1 MYEHYTLKN
10 KVKVFLI
17 PLTDTKSVTGQI
29 MFPVG
34 SRFEPAK
41 LNGVSH
47 YIEHLMFKGTTK
59 RKNTLILTRE
69 IDRLGAEYNAF
80 TDKECTGYYIKA
92 DATNS
97 KIIVDILADM
107 LYNSIFDPK
116 EMEREKGVVCEELK
130 MYRDNPM
137 MNIDSIFEQLMFK
150 GSPLGWDI
158 GGTPELVQSYKRAD
172 VLEFRDRYYD
182 PSAMIVVFAGAI
194 TPDLKKYIEE
204 YLGAKP
210 SKVKVLPNYKPG
222 VLGNSKKADR
232 IVVEHKKTDQVQMM
246 MGWPGFKHGAKEN
259 IVLRVLN
266 TILGGSMSSRLF
278 IQVRE
283 RKGLAYVVRSGA
295 SAYRDIGYAYV
306 QAGLEPANIN
316 KAIAC
321 IQEEIKK
328 IIQKGV
334 TARELADAKT
344 HYRGRITLSLEDS
357 SNQAEWYAK
366 SALFQDK
373 IYTPEEKLKEIESVT
388 AKQVQDLAKKIFKPE
403 QLRVA
408 IIGDV
413 TAESIK
419 F

>member
-10 KVKVFLI
+10 KAKVYLI
-17 PLTDTKSVTGQI
+17 PLADTKSVTGQI

-34 SRFEPAK
+34 SRYEPAH

-59 RKNTLILTRE
+59 RKNTLTLTRE

-107 LYNSIFDPK
+107 LYNSLFDPK

-158 GGTPELVQSYKRAD
+158 GGTGELVQAYKRAE

-182 PSAMIVVFAGAI
+182 PSAMIIVFAGAI
-194 TPDLKKYIEE
+194 TPELKTYIEE
-204 YLGAKP
+204 YFGAKK
-210 SKVKVLPNYKPG
+210 SKVKVSANYKQVIFGSP
-222 VLGNSKKADR
+222 KKSDR
-232 IVVEHKKTDQVQMM
+232 LAIDHKKTDQVQMM
-246 MGWPGFKHGAKEN
+246 LGWPGFKHGAKEN
-259 IVLRVLN
+259 TVLRVLN

-295 SAYRDIGYAYV
+295 SAYRDAGYAYV
-306 QAGLEPANIN
+306 QAGLEPKNIN

-328 IIQKGV
+328 LVQKGV

-366 SALFQDK
+366 NALFQDR
-373 IYTPEEKLKEIESVT
+373 IYTPEQKLKALESVT
-388 AKQVQDLAKKIFKPE
+388 AKQVQDLAKKIFKPD
-403 QLRVA
+403 QMRVA

-413 TAESIK
+413 AADSIK

>member
-1 MYEHYTLKN
+1 MFEHYTLKN
-10 KVKVFLI
+10 KAQVYLI
-17 PLTDTKSVTGQI
+17 PLADTKSVTGQI

-34 SRFEPAK
+34 SRYEPAK

-59 RKNTLILTRE
+59 RKNTLTLTRE

-80 TDKECTGYYIKA
+80 TDKESTGYYIKA
-92 DATNS
+92 DASNS

-107 LYNSIFDPK
+107 LFNSLFDPK

-137 MNIDSIFEQLMFK
+137 MNIDSIFEQLMFN

-158 GGTPELVQSYKRAD
+158 GGTGELVQSYKRED
-172 VLEFRDRYYD
+172 VLAFRDRYYD

-194 TPDLKKYIEE
+194 TPELKHYIED
-204 YLGAKP
+204 YFGAHPTKI
-210 SKVKVLPNYKPG
+210 KVSPQYKPAVFG
-222 VLGNSKKADR
+222 SAKKADR
-232 IVVEHKKTDQVQMM
+232 IVVEQKKTDQVQMM
-246 MGWPGFKHGAKEN
+246 LGWPGFKYGAKEN
-259 IVLRVLN
+259 TVLRVLN

-295 SAYRDIGYAYV
+295 SSYRDTGYVYV
-306 QAGLEPANIN
+306 QAGLEPKNIN
-316 KAIAC
+316 QAIAC
-321 IQEEIKK
+321 IQSEIKK
-328 IIQKGV
+328 LAEKGV

-366 SALFQDK
+366 NALFQDR

-388 AKQVQDLAKKIFKPE
+388 ARQIQDLAKKIFKSE
-403 QLRVA
+403 QMRVA
-408 IIGDV
+408 IIGDIDPK
-413 TAESIK
+413 TIT

>member
-1 MYEHYTLKN
+1 MFEHYTLKN
-10 KVKVFLI
+10 KAKVFLI
-17 PLTDTKSVTGQI
+17 PLADTKSVTGQI

-34 SRFEPAK
+34 SRYEPAH

-59 RKNTLILTRE
+59 RKNTLTLTRE

-107 LYNSIFDPK
+107 LYNSLFDPK

-158 GGTPELVQSYKRAD
+158 GGTGELVQSYKRKE

-194 TPDLKKYIEE
+194 TPELKKYIEE
-204 YLGAKP
+204 YFGVHA
-210 SKVKVLPNYKPG
+210 SKVKVPAHYKPAIFG
-222 VLGNSKKADR
+222 STKKSDR

-246 MGWPGFKHGAKEN
+246 LGWPGFKHGAKEN
-259 IVLRVLN
+259 TVLRVLN

-306 QAGLEPANIN
+306 QAGLEPKNIN
-316 KAIAC
+316 KAIVC
-321 IQEEIKK
+321 IQDEIKK
-328 IIQKGV
+328 LVQKGV

-366 SALFQDK
+366 NALFQEK
-373 IYTPEEKLKEIESVT
+373 ILSPEERLKEIESVT
-388 AKQVQDLAKKIFKPE
+388 AKQVQDLAKKIFKSE
-403 QLRVA
+403 QMRVA

-413 TAESIK
+413 TADSIK

>member
-1 MYEHYTLKN
+1 MFEHYTLKN
-10 KVKVFLI
+10 KVKVYLI
-17 PLTDTKSVTGQI
+17 PLADTKSVTGQI

-34 SRFEPAK
+34 SRYEPAH

-59 RKNTLILTRE
+59 RKNTLTLTRE

-80 TDKECTGYYIKA
+80 TDKESTGYYVKA
-92 DATNS
+92 DASNT
-97 KIIVDILADM
+97 KIIVDILSDM
-107 LYNSIFDPK
+107 LFNSLFDSK

-158 GGTPELVQSYKRAD
+158 GGTSELVQAYKRAE

-182 PSAMIVVFAGAI
+182 PSAMSVVFAGAI
-194 TPDLKKYIEE
+194 TPELKKYIEE
-204 YLGAKP
+204 YFGAKP
-210 SKVKVLPNYKPG
+210 SKVKVPAGYELATFG
-222 VLGNSKKADR
+222 SVKKSER
-232 IVVEHKKTDQVQMM
+232 IVVDHKKTDQVQMM
-246 MGWPGFKHGAKEN
+246 LGWPGYKHGAKEN

-295 SAYRDIGYAYV
+295 SAYRDSGYVYV
-306 QAGLEPANIN
+306 QAGLEPKNIN

-321 IQEEIKK
+321 IQTEITKLV
-328 IIQKGV
+328 QKGV

-366 SALFQDK
+366 NALFMDR
-373 IYTPEEKLKEIESVT
+373 IYTPEERLKEIEAVT
-388 AKQVQDLAKKIFKPE
+388 AKQVQDLAKKVFKADE
-403 QLRVA
+403 MRVA

-413 TAESIK
+413 AAESIK

>member
-10 KVKVFLI
+10 KAKVYLI
-17 PLTDTKSVTGQI
+17 PLADTKSITGQI

-34 SRFEPAK
+34 SRYESAH

-59 RKNTLILTRE
+59 RKNTLTLTRE

-80 TDKECTGYYIKA
+80 TDKESTGYYIKA
-92 DATNS
+92 DATNA

-107 LYNSIFDPK
+107 LFNSLFDPK

-158 GGTPELVQSYKRAD
+158 GGTGELVKAYKRQE
-172 VLEFRDRYYD
+172 VLAFRDRYYD
-182 PSAMIVVFAGAI
+182 PSAMTVVFAGAI
-194 TPDLKKYIEE
+194 TPELKKYIEE
-204 YLGAKP
+204 YFGVHP
-210 SKVKVLPNYKPG
+210 TKVKVSPQYKPAVFG
-222 VLGNSKKADR
+222 STQKSDR
-232 IVVEHKKTDQVQMM
+232 IVVEQKKTDQVQMM
-246 MGWPGFKHGAKEN
+246 LGWPGFMHGAKEN
-259 IVLRVLN
+259 SVLRVLN

-295 SAYRDIGYAYV
+295 SSYRDTGYVYI
-306 QAGLEPANIN
+306 QAGLEAKNIN
-316 KAIAC
+316 QAIAC
-321 IQEEIKK
+321 IKDEINKLVT
-328 IIQKGV
+328 KGV
-334 TARELADAKT
+334 TARELQDAKT

-366 SALFQDK
+366 NALFQETIK
-373 IYTPEEKLKEIESVT
+373 TPEQKLAEIEAVT
-388 AKQVQDLAKKIFKPE
+388 AAQVQALAKKIFKQE

-413 TAESIK
+413 AAQSVI

>member
-1 MYEHYTLKN
+1 MFEHYTLKN
-10 KVKVFLI
+10 KAKVYLI
-17 PLTDTKSVTGQI
+17 PLADTKSITGQI

-34 SRFEPAK
+34 SRYESTK

-59 RKNTLILTRE
+59 RKNTLTLTRE

-80 TDKECTGYYIKA
+80 TDKESTGYYIKA
-92 DATNS
+92 DASNT

-107 LYNSIFDPK
+107 LFNSLFDPK

-137 MNIDSIFEQLMFK
+137 MNIDSIFEQLMFN

-158 GGTPELVQSYKRAD
+158 GGTPALVQSYNRAE
-172 VLEFRDRYYD
+172 VLAFRDRYYD
-182 PSAMIVVFAGAI
+182 PSAMSVVFAGAI
-194 TPDLKKYIEE
+194 TPELKKYIEE
-204 YLGAKP
+204 YFGVHK
-210 SKVKVLPNYKPG
+210 SKISVSPVYKPAVFG
-222 VLGNSKKADR
+222 STKKSDR

-246 MGWPGFKHGAKEN
+246 LGWPGFKHGAKEN
-259 IVLRVLN
+259 TAMRVLN

-295 SAYRDIGYAYV
+295 SAYRDTGYVYV

-328 IIQKGV
+328 IVQKGV

-366 SALFQDK
+366 NALFQDK
-373 IYTPEEKLKEIESVT
+373 IRTPEERLKEIEAVT
-388 AKQVQDLAKKIFKPE
+388 AKQVQDLAKKVFKADE
-403 QLRVA
+403 MRVA

-413 TAESIK
+413 TADSIK

>member
-10 KVKVFLI
+10 KAKVYLI
-17 PLTDTKSVTGQI
+17 PLADTKSITGQI

-34 SRFEPAK
+34 SRYEPAH

-59 RKNTLILTRE
+59 RKNTLTLTRE

-80 TDKECTGYYIKA
+80 TDKESTGYYIKA
-92 DATNS
+92 DATEAR
-97 KIIVDILADM
+97 IIVDILADM
-107 LYNSIFDPK
+107 LYNSLFDPK

-158 GGTPELVQSYKRAD
+158 GGTAELVQSYKRAE
-172 VLEFRDRYYD
+172 VLAFRDRYYD
-182 PSAMIVVFAGAI
+182 PSAMTIVFAGAI
-194 TPDLKKYIEE
+194 TPALKKYIEE
-204 YLGAKP
+204 YFGAKK
-210 SKVKVLPNYKPG
+210 SKIKVSPHFKPAVFG
-222 VLGNSKKADR
+222 GTKKSER
-232 IVVEHKKTDQVQMM
+232 IVVDYKKTDQVQMM
-246 MGWPGFKHGAKEN
+246 LGWPGFKHGAKEN
-259 IVLRVLN
+259 TALRVLN

-295 SAYRDIGYAYV
+295 SSYRDTGYVYV
-306 QAGLEPANIN
+306 QAGLEAKNIN
-316 KAIAC
+316 QAIAC

-328 IIQKGV
+328 ISTKGV

-366 SALFQDK
+366 SALFQEK
-373 IYTPEEKLKEIESVT
+373 IKTPAQKLAEIEAVT
-388 AKQVQDLAKKIFKPE
+388 AAQVQDLAKKIFKTTE
-403 QLRVA
+403 MRVA

-413 TAESIK
+413 VAETVK